1 MKGIF
6 GKKVGMTQIFSEKGD
21 CVPVT
26 VIQVGKCVP
35 VLKKTV
41 DKDGY
46 EAVLVAYGER
56 KPKHTNKPLQGFY
69 GKVKFP
75 PAKFLAEFR
84 GNEFSDEEIGK
95 PLNVDMFKEGEL
107 VNVIGKSKG
116 RGFAGVMKRYGF
128 GGAPASHGHAE
139 IFRGGGSIGMHTYP
153 GRVLKGKKMP
163 GRMGG
168 DSIHVKNLKVVRVD
182 SENNVLLIRG
192 AVPGANGR
200 IVRIIKS
207 ERV

>member
-6 GKKVGMTQIFSEKGD
+6 GKKVGMTQIFSETGD

-26 VIQVGKCVP
+26 VIQVDKCVP

-41 DKDGY
+41 EKDGY

-56 KPKHTNKPLQGFY
+56 KSKHTTKPLQGFY
-69 GKVKFP
+69 DKIKFP

-84 GNEFSDEEIGK
+84 GQVLEDADIGK
-95 PLNVDMFKEGEL
+95 PLNVDMFNEGDL
-107 VNVIGKSKG
+107 VNVVGTSKG
-116 RGFAGVMKRYGF
+116 RGFAGVMKRHGF

-168 DSIHVKNLKVVRVD
+168 ESIQVQNLKVVRVD
-182 SENNVLLIRG
+182 SENNVLLVRG

-200 IVRIIKS
+200 IVRIFKS